1 MKAIKRNV
9 VKDLIGKKVRHGSPG
24 YELPEVIS
32 GIVMHTGDMITLE
45 FESGC
50 FTRMTLGQL
59 RTFCTWGSIEYVRAL
74 SDAFECLISEDVF
87 AKGKELQYN

>member
-1 MKAIKRNV
+1 MKTKQRNV

-50 FTRMTLGQL
+50 FTRMTLEQL
-59 RTFCTWGSIEYVRAL
+59 RTLCVFRSLDYIRAQ
-74 SDAFECLISEDVF
+74 SNVFEAIIFEDAFVE
-87 AKGKELQYN
+87 GKELQYN